1 MSFGVELFDVE
12 ALTVLPDR
20 PEVSSASN
28 HAGTIAEIAFIKE
41 AATRGW
47 STWVPI
53 GHANKADLCIWKPP
67 SAPLTI
73 QIKKGVWQR
82 DNQCWKVMIG
92 SGKPSCAANPKDY
105 GKRYTRYG
113 KGDFDI
119 LAMYVQEHDSF
130 VLWALNDICG
140 KSTINWRPSSKPEMN
155 NWHLLDE
162 LVTA

>member
-1 MSFGVELFDVE
+1 
-12 ALTVLPDR
+12 
-20 PEVSSASN
+20 
-28 HAGTIAEIAFIKE
+28 
-41 AATRGW
+41 
-47 STWVPI
+47 
-53 GHANKADLCIWKPP
+53 
-67 SAPLTI
+67 
-73 QIKKGVWQR
+73 
-82 DNQCWKVMIG
+82 MIG

-113 KGDFDI
+113 RGDFDI

-140 KSTINWRPSSKPEMN
+140 KSTINWRPSSMPEMG

>member
-12 ALTVLPDR
+12 AVTILPDR
-20 PEVSSASN
+20 PEVASASN
-28 HAGTIAEIAFIKE
+28 HSGTIAEIAFLKE

-140 KSTINWRPSSKPEMN
+140 KSTINWRPSSMPEMG